1 MLGDQLSPS
10 LASLRAGDPS
20 RDIVLIAE
28 VQEEATYV
36 RHHKKKIA
44 FLFAAMRHF
53 ADELRARGWRIV
65 YRTLNETGTSGSLLS
80 EVSRLAHETRPER
93 IVLTEPG
100 EWRLRDEMQTWSK
113 VLGLPVSLT
122 ASQIFRS

>member
-20 RDIVLIAE
+20 QDIVLIAE

-44 FLFAAMRHF
+44 YLFAAMRHF
-53 ADELRARGWRIV
+53 AEELRALGWQVMLPHVER
-65 YRTLNETGTSGSLLS
+65 NGTSGSLVS
-80 EVSRLAHETRPER
+80 EFRRLAHEMRPER
-93 IVLTEPG
+93 IVLTEPV
-100 EWRLRDEMQTWSK
+100 E
-113 VLGLPVSLT
+113 
-122 ASQIFRS
+122 